1 MSRKFLMFLLSLCV
15 GTLCLAGIVACSP
28 KTVQH
33 THVLTKRDAVSA
45 TCTEAGKI
53 AYWECEGCGKIFSDA
68 EGNSELAPLDVVI
81 LPSGHTL
88 GNWIVDEEP
97 TCAQEG
103 SRHKDCT
110 SCGAVLERGAISKTD
125 HVLVIDQGIG
135 PTCTSMGKTDGIHC
149 SACNKVLLAQKS
161 IPKLDHTPGEWIV
174 DREATCVRE
183 GSRHTECEE
192 CGSVLKTETLE
203 KLPHSYVDR
212 VCENCG
218 ALDYSKGLE
227 FKSNYNGTYTL
238 EGIGTCSD
246 EKVIVPD
253 TYNGKPVAEIGR
265 EAFSGCLQITH
276 LILPD
281 SIVKIGTSAFENCS
295 ALCSVV
301 FSDVTESIGMKA
313 FANCSLQTLRI
324 PDSVT
329 SIESGAFSDCTDL
342 TSVVLSSSLDKISGS
357 VFSGCSALQSVTIPA
372 SVETIEKFAFADCGG
387 LETVTFGEGLRTI
400 GHWSFTECI
409 RLTRVV
415 VPDTVTTINSSAF
428 NGCISLRE
436 IILPD
441 GLETIE
447 EYAFTRC
454 AIESIEIPS
463 SIKRIETGLFYGCA
477 SLESAVLPKSLISI
491 GDLAFGGCTS
501 LKNVSIPE
509 TVQEIGRNAFGAC
522 GNLQQATFAD
532 TQGWQYTSAPAG
544 AEMIAIS
551 ETVLSDPAA
560 AAKCLR
566 SDYVS
571 YYWIKG

>member
-1 MSRKFLMFLLSLCV
+1 MKKKLLVLLSAIAV
-15 GTLCLAGIVACSP
+15 IAVSAAVFSACSRGEG
-28 KTVQH
+28 H
-33 THVLTKRDAVSA
+33 EHALTEHKALEA
-45 TCTEAGKI
+45 TCTEAGNI
-53 AYWECEGCGKIFSDA
+53 AYWECEECGKIFSDA
-68 EGNSELAPLDVVI
+68 EGNSELAPLDTVI

-103 SRHKDCT
+103 SRHKECT
-110 SCGAVLERGAISKTD
+110 LCGAVLERGAISKSD
-125 HVLVIDQGIG
+125 HVLVIDRGIE
-135 PTCTSMGKTDGIHC
+135 PTCTSMGKTEGIHC

-183 GSRHTECEE
+183 GIRHTECEE
-192 CGSVLKTETLE
+192 CGNVLKTETLD

-212 VCENCG
+212 ICENCG

-238 EGIGTCSD
+238 TGIGTCSD

-253 TYNGKPVAEIGR
+253 TYNGKPVTEIGR
-265 EAFSGCLQITH
+265 EAFGGCLQITH
-276 LILPD
+276 LILPE
-281 SIVKIGTSAFENCS
+281 SVVEIGTSAFEDCS
-295 ALCSVV
+295 SLCSVV
-301 FSDVTESIGMKA
+301 FSDVTESIGMYA

-329 SIESGAFSDCTDL
+329 SIEYGAFSDCTAL

-357 VFSGCSALQSVTIPA
+357 VFSGCSKLQSVVVPG

-428 NGCISLRE
+428 NECISLRE
-436 IILPD
+436 IVLSD
-441 GLETIE
+441 ALETIG

-463 SIKRIETGLFYGCA
+463 SIKRIETGVFY
-477 SLESAVLPKSLISI
+477 
-491 GDLAFGGCTS
+491 GCTS
-501 LKNVSIPE
+501 LTSVSIPESLSSIGDSAFGNCTSLENVSIPE
-509 TVQEIGRNAFGAC
+509 TVQEIGRDAFTFC
-522 GNLQQATFAD
+522 GKLQQATFAD

-551 ETVLSDPAA
+551 ETMLSDPAA

-566 SDYVS
+566 SDYAT

>member
-125 HVLVIDQGIG
+125 HVLVIDQGIE

-281 SIVKIGTSAFENCS
+281 SIVKIGASAFENCS

-329 SIESGAFSDCTDL
+329 SIEAGAFSDCTDL
-342 TSVVLSSSLDKISGS
+342 TSVVLSSSLDCQTFEENISWQSEVLTLMRETVRIQESDSGKELLTSSLLQKIWY
-357 VFSGCSALQSVTIPA
+357 LMY
-372 SVETIEKFAFADCGG
+372 EN
-387 LETVTFGEGLRTI
+387 LETDLAGRRMDTSV
-400 GHWSFTECI
+400 SSQA
-409 RLTRVV
+409 RVQLMMQY
-415 VPDTVTTINSSAF
+415 IHQNLAS
-428 NGCISLRE
+428 GISLRD
-436 IILPD
+436 IADQALVSKSTA
-441 GLETIE
+441 LN
-447 EYAFTRC
+447 
-454 AIESIEIPS
+454 
-463 SIKRIETGLFYGCA
+463 LF
-477 SLESAVLPKSLISI
+477 
-491 GDLAFGGCTS
+491 
-501 LKNVSIPE
+501 
-509 TVQEIGRNAFGAC
+509 
-522 GNLQQATFAD
+522 
-532 TQGWQYTSAPAG
+532 AG
-544 AEMIAIS
+544 ICIQHRW
-551 ETVLSDPAA
+551 TT
-560 AAKCLR
+560 
-566 SDYVS
+566 
-571 YYWIKG
+571 